1 MGVPRNRS
9 DRRAGADVNRVLPL
23 TNNRVDD
30 HLKSVS
36 LDIPTAA
43 SLFYFAVVAI
53 LLVSA
58 LSFAAR
64 QVFSVALYRYAT
76 GASDTRGFDVADLEE
91 PFRRRG

>member
-1 MGVPRNRS
+1 M
-9 DRRAGADVNRVLPL
+9 
-23 TNNRVDD
+23 
-30 HLKSVS
+30 
-36 LDIPTAA
+36 
-43 SLFYFAVVAI
+43 AI